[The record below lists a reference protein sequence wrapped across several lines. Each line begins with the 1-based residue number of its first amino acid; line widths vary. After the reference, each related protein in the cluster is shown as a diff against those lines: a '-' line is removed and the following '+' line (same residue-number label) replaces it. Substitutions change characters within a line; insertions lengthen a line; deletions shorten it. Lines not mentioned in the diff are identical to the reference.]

1 MNRHLFAEAVLR
13 STRTTRVK
21 TLAATALSSA
31 PAATNPGRG
40 GAGPL
45 ASPGVRA
52 APQAAASLPRIGWG
66 MGMWL
71 ASASAAFAQTPPATP
86 TEGGLQ
92 EVIVTAQKRAET
104 EQSVPLS
111 ITAFSAAA
119 LQQKEVTEFFDYG
132 TKVPNLGFAMTGD
145 GVGTARTISIR
156 GISGDNVT
164 GFYIDDTPL
173 PDSID
178 PRILD
183 VDRIEVLRGPQGTLY
198 GARSM
203 GGTVRVITK
212 TPDFNGF
219 SADVHAGVSDTW
231 NTDEPNY
238 TGDAVVNLPLVQD
251 RVSLRISGFYDQEA
265 GFFKRRYCTNPAT
278 AGVSCFPLTTDPS
291 LTTTVDNVA
300 AVNTYGGAAAL
311 TWKAT
316 DNFTITPRMMLQ
328 RADYNGFPM
337 SDYLSEPTQYPK
349 TGYPYPAPGS
359 QVPPLPVVLIPPVT
373 PNNFVQGRFFNIPEG
388 GYDSWHLYSLALH
401 WTTSVGELVSSTA
414 YFDRKVWETEDETDF
429 VYQTLLPLASLN
441 IGLPT
446 IPLPLP
452 IASAISEEKDYQRF
466 VEELRFASTLKG
478 PLQYVAGFFYS
489 DFHGRIPFA
498 AYYPPALAPGF
509 GAVLDSAYGGAGTC
523 AVVAF
528 CSNPDNPDEIFG
540 SNYHTEIKEP
550 AVFGELSWQIIDPL
564 KVTAGLRWSRVST
577 TAGGYQEGA
586 VTQAPPPAPPR
597 ITDAN
602 VTTTETAW
610 TPKGQVDYHF
620 TPDEMVYALAAKG
633 FRPGGLVPSVP
644 SAICGGQLP
653 PGVTFA
659 DTRQFQSDSLW
670 NYELGSKNTW
680 LDHRLTF
687 NVDVF
692 YIDWKNIQQNI
703 LLPCGFQYRANAGAA
718 SSKGGE
724 VELNARPIDPL
735 QLSLGLGYQDAKIT
749 EASTSSPQQPGD
761 PVFQVPDWT
770 GNASASWTQPLFSA
784 GWTLVGSMDYS
795 YVGRSFSA
803 NNLTNVNGVFDT
815 RERPSYE
822 LLNARIALQHGLWEA
837 AVYGKNLT
845 NEHANLGD
853 SRSIAAET
861 AGRPRLLVNQ
871 PQTFGIEFRAH
882 F

>member
-1 MNRHLFAEAVLR
+1 V
-13 STRTTRVK
+13 
-21 TLAATALSSA
+21 ALSSIGWAIAIALALADRALAAEAPPSGA
-31 PAATNPGRG
+31 PAA
-40 GAGPL
+40 
-45 ASPGVRA
+45 
-52 APQAAASLPRIGWG
+52 
-66 MGMWL
+66 
-71 ASASAAFAQTPPATP
+71 
-86 TEGGLQ
+86 GGLQ
-92 EVIVTAQKRAET
+92 EIIVTAQKRAET

-111 ITAFSAAA
+111 MTTFNAAA
-119 LQQKEVTEFFDYG
+119 LQQKEITGFFDYA

-145 GVGTARTISIR
+145 GVSTARTISIR

-183 VDRIEVLRGPQGTLY
+183 VERIEVLRGPQGTLY

-203 GGTVRVITK
+203 GGTVRVITE
-212 TPDFNGF
+212 TPDFKGF
-219 SADVHAGVSDTW
+219 SANVHAGISDTW
-231 NTDEPNY
+231 NTDRPNY
-238 TGDAVVNLPLVQD
+238 IADAVVNLPLVQD
-251 RVSLRISGFYDQEA
+251 RLSLRLSGFYDQEA
-265 GFFKRRYCTNPAT
+265 GFLKRRYCTNPAT
-278 AGVSCFPLTTDPS
+278 AGVTCFPLTNDAA
-291 LTTTVDNVA
+291 LTTTVNDVA
-300 AVNTYGGAAAL
+300 AINTYGGAAAL
-311 TWKAT
+311 TFKAT

-328 RADYNGFPM
+328 RADYNGLPM
-337 SDYLSEPTQYPK
+337 SDYLSDPAQYPR

-359 QVPPLPVVLIPPVT
+359 QVPPLPVVTIPPVT
-373 PNNFVQGRFFNIPEG
+373 PNNFMQGRFFNIPEG

-401 WTTSVGELVSSTA
+401 WTTGVGEFVSSTA

-429 VYQTLLPLASLN
+429 IYQTLLPLASLN

-446 IPLPLP
+446 IPLPQP
-452 IASAISEEKDYQRF
+452 IPQGIREEKNYQRF
-466 VEELRFASTLKG
+466 VEELRFASSLKG
-478 PLQYVAGFFYS
+478 PVQYVAGFFYS

-509 GAVLDSAYGGAGTC
+509 GAVLNSAYGGLGTC
-523 AVVAF
+523 AVVPF
-528 CSNPDNPDEIFG
+528 CPNPNNPDEIFG
-540 SNYHTEIKEP
+540 SDYRTEIKEP
-550 AVFGELSWQIIDPL
+550 AVFGELSWQIIEPL

-586 VTQAPPPAPPR
+586 VTQAPPPAPAR
-597 ITDAN
+597 IVDDN

-610 TPKGQVDYHF
+610 TPKAQVDYHL
-620 TPDEMVYALAAKG
+620 TPDEMIYAVAAKG

-653 PGVTFA
+653 PGVSFSQ
-659 DTRQFQSDSLW
+659 TRQFASDSLW

-680 LDHRLTF
+680 LDHRLTV
-687 NVDVF
+687 NADVF

-703 LLPCGFQYRANAGAA
+703 LLACGFQYRANAAA
-718 SSKGGE
+718 ADSKGAE
-724 VELNARPIDPL
+724 LELNARPIDPL
-735 QLSLGLGYQDAKIT
+735 QLSLGVGYQKAKIT
-749 EASTSSPQQPGD
+749 ESSTFSPQKPGD

-784 GWTLVGSMDYS
+784 GWTLVGAVDYS

-803 NNLTNVNGVFDT
+803 NNLTPVSGVFTT

-822 LLNARIALQHGLWEA
+822 LLNARIALQHGSWEA
-837 AVYGKNLT
+837 AIFGKNLT

-871 PQTFGIEFRAH
+871 PQTFGVEARVRF
-882 F
+882 

>member
-1 MNRHLFAEAVLR
+1 M
-13 STRTTRVK
+13 
-21 TLAATALSSA
+21 ALSSIGWAIAIALALADRALAAEPPPSGA
-31 PAATNPGRG
+31 PAA
-40 GAGPL
+40 
-45 ASPGVRA
+45 
-52 APQAAASLPRIGWG
+52 
-66 MGMWL
+66 
-71 ASASAAFAQTPPATP
+71 
-86 TEGGLQ
+86 GGLQ
-92 EVIVTAQKRAET
+92 EIIVTAQKRAET

-111 ITAFSAAA
+111 MTTFNAAA
-119 LQQKEVTEFFDYG
+119 LQQKEITEFFDYA

-173 PDSID
+173 PDSVD

-183 VDRIEVLRGPQGTLY
+183 VERIEVLRGPQGTLY

-203 GGTVRVITK
+203 GGTVRVITE
-212 TPDFNGF
+212 TPDFKGF
-219 SADVHAGVSDTW
+219 SANVHAGISDTW
-231 NTDEPNY
+231 NTDRPNY
-238 TGDAVVNLPLVQD
+238 IADAVVNLPLVQD
-251 RVSLRISGFYDQEA
+251 RLSLRLSGFYDQEA
-265 GFFKRRYCTNPAT
+265 GFLKRRYCTNPAT
-278 AGVSCFPLTTDPS
+278 AGVTCFPLTNDAA
-291 LTTTVDNVA
+291 LTTTVNDVA
-300 AVNTYGGAAAL
+300 AINTYGGAAAL
-311 TWKAT
+311 TFKAT

-328 RADYNGFPM
+328 RADYNGLPM
-337 SDYLSEPTQYPK
+337 SDYLSDPAQYPR

-359 QVPPLPVVLIPPVT
+359 QVPPLPVVTIPPVT
-373 PNNFVQGRFFNIPEG
+373 PNNFMQGRFFNIPEG

-401 WTTSVGELVSSTA
+401 WTTGVGEFVSSTA

-429 VYQTLLPLASLN
+429 IYQTLLPLASLN

-446 IPLPLP
+446 IPLPQP
-452 IASAISEEKDYQRF
+452 IPQGIREEKNYQRF
-466 VEELRFASTLKG
+466 VEELRFASSLKG
-478 PLQYVAGFFYS
+478 PVQYVAGFFYS

-509 GAVLDSAYGGAGTC
+509 GAVLNSAYGGLGTC
-523 AVVAF
+523 AVVPF
-528 CSNPDNPDEIFG
+528 CPNPNNPDEIFG
-540 SNYHTEIKEP
+540 SDYRTEIKEP
-550 AVFGELSWQIIDPL
+550 AVFGELSWQIIEPL

-586 VTQAPPPAPPR
+586 VTQAPPPAPAR
-597 ITDAN
+597 IVDDN

-610 TPKGQVDYHF
+610 TPKAQVDYHL
-620 TPDEMVYALAAKG
+620 TPDEMIYAVAAKG

-653 PGVTFA
+653 PGVSFSQ
-659 DTRQFQSDSLW
+659 TRQFASDSLW

-680 LDHRLTF
+680 LDHRLTV
-687 NVDVF
+687 NADVF

-703 LLPCGFQYRANAGAA
+703 LLACGFQYRANAAA
-718 SSKGGE
+718 ADSKGAE
-724 VELNARPIDPL
+724 LELNARPIDPL
-735 QLSLGLGYQDAKIT
+735 QLSLGVGYQKAKIT
-749 EASTSSPQQPGD
+749 ESSTFSPQKPGD

-784 GWTLVGSMDYS
+784 GWTLVGAVDYS

-803 NNLTNVNGVFDT
+803 NNLTPVSGVFTT

-822 LLNARIALQHGLWEA
+822 LLNARIALQHGSWEA
-837 AVYGKNLT
+837 AIFGKNLT

-871 PQTFGIEFRAH
+871 PQTFGVEARVRF
-882 F
+882 

>member
-1 MNRHLFAEAVLR
+1 VNRHPFAEAAWPAMAWGFGMWMAAGGGA
-13 STRTTRVK
+13 
-21 TLAATALSSA
+21 LAAEAPTTTSA
-31 PAATNPGRG
+31 
-40 GAGPL
+40 
-45 ASPGVRA
+45 
-52 APQAAASLPRIGWG
+52 
-66 MGMWL
+66 
-71 ASASAAFAQTPPATP
+71 
-86 TEGGLQ
+86 EGGLQ
-92 EVIVTAQKRAET
+92 EVIVTAQKRAES

-111 ITAFSAAA
+111 ITTFGAAA
-119 LQQKEVTEFFDYG
+119 LQQKAITDFFDYG

-183 VDRIEVLRGPQGTLY
+183 VDHIEVLRGPQGTLY

-219 SADVHAGVSDTW
+219 SADVHGGVSDTW
-231 NTDEPNY
+231 NTDRPNY
-238 TGDAVVNLPLVQD
+238 TGDAVVNLPLAQD
-251 RVSLRISGFYDQEA
+251 RLSLRISGFYDQEA

-278 AGVSCFPLTTDPS
+278 AGVTCFPLTTDPS

-300 AVNTYGGAAAL
+300 AINTYGGAAAL
-311 TWKAT
+311 TWKVT
-316 DNFTITPRMMLQ
+316 DNLTITPRMMLQ

-337 SDYLSEPTQYPK
+337 SDYLSDTAQYPN
-349 TGYPYPAPGS
+349 TGYPYPAPS
-359 QVPPLPVVLIPPVT
+359 PPPLIPPVT

-401 WTTSVGELVSSTA
+401 WTTGVGELVSSTA

-429 VYQTLLPLASLN
+429 VYASLLPAASVVAPG
-441 IGLPT
+441 IPPT

-452 IASAISEEKDYQRF
+452 IASAIQEEKNYQRF

-478 PLQYVAGFFYS
+478 PVQYVAGFFYS

-498 AYYPPALAPGF
+498 SYYPPALAPGI
-509 GAVLDSAYGGAGTC
+509 GAVLNSAYGGLGTC
-523 AVVAF
+523 AVVLL
-528 CSNPDNPDEIFG
+528 CPNPADPDEIFG
-540 SNYHTEIKEP
+540 QDYRTEIKEP

-564 KVTAGLRWSRVST
+564 KVTGGLRWNRVST
-577 TAGGYQEGA
+577 TAGGYLEGL
-586 VTQAPPPAPPR
+586 VTQAPPPAPSR
-597 ITDAN
+597 IVDQN
-602 VTTTETAW
+602 VTTVETAW
-610 TPKGQVDYHF
+610 TPKGQVDYHL
-620 TPDEMVYALAAKG
+620 TPNEMVYAMAAKG

-644 SAICGGQLP
+644 SAICQGELP
-653 PGVTFA
+653 PGITFA
-659 DTRQFQSDSLW
+659 DTRQFASDSLW

-680 LDHRLTF
+680 LDRRLTV
-687 NVDVF
+687 NGDVF

-703 LLPCGFQYRANAGAA
+703 LLACGFQYRANAAA
-718 SSKGGE
+718 ADSKGAE
-724 VELNARPIDPL
+724 LELNALPIDAL
-735 QLSLGLGYQDAKIT
+735 QLSLGAGYQDAKIT
-749 EASTSSPQQPGD
+749 QVSISSPQRVGD

-770 GNASASWTQPLFSA
+770 GNAAATWTQPLFSG
-784 GWTLVGSMDYS
+784 GWKLLGTMDWS

-803 NNLTNVNGVFDT
+803 NNLTPVSGVFAT
-815 RERPSYE
+815 RERPAYR
-822 LLNARIALQHGLWEA
+822 LLDARLALQHASWEVA
-837 AVYGKNLT
+837 LVGKNLS

-861 AGRPRLLVNQ
+861 VGRPRLLVNQ
-871 PQTFGIEFRAH
+871 PQTFGIEVRAH